1 MAWGLAF
8 WHQSQSLPDVSVH
21 SREACFP
28 GTASTFKP
36 GIDSHHGGTWDS
48 PVETLE
54 GKPRGKASDHLIHA
68 KGSVTLL
75 VQLERKAHVH
85 APTRDED

>member
-1 MAWGLAF
+1 METF
-8 WHQSQSLPDVSVH
+8 
-21 SREACFP
+21 FP
-28 GTASTFKP
+28 YTASTFKP
-36 GIDSHHGGTWDS
+36 EIDSHHGGAWDS

-75 VQLERKAHVH
+75 LELGRNVHVH
-85 APTRDED
+85 APARDED